1 MKRLSIFLVVMV
13 LMTALGIAQKG
24 TFSLN
29 FPLGYTF
36 KDSVKFDAAHAHV
49 SDGFQHGVGFEYFV
63 GNAQSLELSYQ
74 RLYVNVPLYVE
85 LPSDKKHKQL
95 NEGYYSSGAVNY
107 ILLGGSRYFG
117 KSFDAKAQP
126 FFGGGIGVGIL
137 EGGGESVTSFAWNIK
152 AGVKLNTGR
161 AVYFKLN
168 AYLQSV
174 NSTFGN
180 DYWNSWNGPV
190 AVPENAT
197 LLQFGLGGAICLD
210 FPKKK

>member
-36 KDSVKFDAAHAHV
+36 KDSVPFDAAHAHV
-49 SDGFQHGVGFEYFV
+49 SDGFQHGGGLEYFI
-63 GNAQSLELSYQ
+63 GKAQSLELSYQ
-74 RLYVNVPLYVE
+74 RVYVNVPLYG
-85 LPSDKKHKQL
+85 PTDKQL
-95 NEGYYSSGAVNY
+95 NEGDNSSGAVNY
-107 ILLGGSRYFG
+107 ILLGGNGYFG
-117 KSFDAKAQP
+117 KYDAKAQP
-126 FFGGGIGVGIL
+126 FFGGGLGVGIL
-137 EGGGESVTSFAWNIK
+137 EGGGESATKFAWNLK
-152 AGVKLNTGR
+152 AGVKLNTGKP
-161 AVYFKLN
+161 VYFKLN

-174 NSTFGN
+174 VSTFGY
-180 DYWNSWNGPV
+180 DYWNSWYGPV
-190 AVPENAT
+190 AVPDYAH